1 MSAITVRWLEAGEMR
16 TGDASNLRQARAA
29 SCSWVDVLDA
39 DLEALASIAEH
50 YTMHP
55 LAIEDCLHFPQRPKL
70 DSYDESLF
78 LIWLSPHEEADG
90 RDMRELD
97 VFLGVGWLVTAHR
110 DNLPGLDAV
119 AADAEGS
126 LRLGADWALHS
137 ILDRL
142 VDDVFPLVDE
152 VSERLESLQ
161 DEMLQRASQEHLVE
175 LYGIR
180 RQLLAFHKVIAPERD
195 ALRSLVRATGVITS
209 EAYRYFQD
217 VADHLARVEDAIDLY
232 REVAASSMDVYLSAQ
247 SNRMNQ
253 VMKQLT
259 IVATIFMPL
268 TLITGIYGM
277 NFRYFPELRWHYG
290 YQGVLVVMV
299 LIALSML
306 LYFRRKEWW

>member
-1 MSAITVRWLEAGEMR
+1 MATVTVRWLEGGEMH
-16 TGDASNLRQARAA
+16 TGGSSDLARARAA

-39 DLEALASIAEH
+39 DLETLGSIAAH
-50 YTMHP
+50 YAMHP
-55 LAIEDCLHFPQRPKL
+55 LSVEDCLHFPQRPKL
-70 DSYDESLF
+70 DSYDGSLF
-78 LIWLSPHEEADG
+78 LVWLTPHGQAEG
-90 RDMRELD
+90 RQMHEMDA
-97 VFLGVGWLVTAHR
+97 FLGSGWLVTVHR
-110 DNLPGLDAV
+110 DRLPGLESV
-119 AADAEGS
+119 AADAGNS

-142 VDDVFPLVDE
+142 VDDVFPLVDQ

-161 DEMLQRASQEHLVE
+161 DEMLQRASQAHLVE
-175 LYGIR
+175 LYTIR
-180 RQLLAFHKVIAPERD
+180 RELLSLHKAIAPERD
-195 ALRSLVRATGVITS
+195 ALRALVRATEVIS
-209 EAYRYFQD
+209 PEAYRYFQD
-217 VADHLARVEDAIDLY
+217 VADHLARVEDTIDLY

-277 NFRYFPELRWHYG
+277 NFRYFPELSWRFAYP
-290 YQGVLVVMV
+290 GVLGAML
-299 LIALSML
+299 LIAVSML